1 MALTLSLCCPL
12 GHSLYAAELPTDVTG
27 SADSTDSVDSA
38 ALLTSHLSL
47 LTSPKGGHWSVAAVG
62 NVSYLI
68 PKGPYAGAI
77 LHSYGTSFYE
87 LRAKWQASPDTDD
100 PFELGLNRPTLQAG
114 LLFGD
119 LSHIH
124 MHKGNTP
131 YESRLSRL
139 WALYGG
145 MQIDFVRRQRWAFGV
160 DLQNGVGYCPSPF
173 NPVDNIDNELLG
185 AHLNIFVNI
194 GLYARHRL
202 SPSWTAMLG
211 VDFKHFSNGSIRR
224 PNLGVNTIGP
234 SLTLQ
239 YHPDGAADA
248 AFASS
253 RSASESTHR
262 TPSHSFPGKG
272 LYVETTAH
280 FGMKSLLDHF
290 NVHHTSDGAVYG
302 FLTAMVAPMYRYHR
316 MHATGLAIDYT
327 YADYVYSHRRLDRQL
342 YNTDESY
349 SPHILGVSLRHE
361 VFYHHFSLAVGAG
374 IYLHK
379 QVGFLGRTQDGRFF
393 QNIGLR
399 YSFPFTHDRLFIGYN
414 VKAHRFSKADSD
426 QLVLGVRLGKNKRIK
441 K

>member
-12 GHSLYAAELPTDVTG
+12 GHSLYAAELPTD
-27 SADSTDSVDSA
+27 SADSASLLTSDSA
-38 ALLTSHLSL
+38 ALLTSHFSL
-47 LTSPKGGHWSVAAVG
+47 PTSPKGGHWSVAAVG

-224 PNLGVNTIGP
+224 PNLGVKKI
-234 SLTLQ
+234 
-239 YHPDGAADA
+239 
-248 AFASS
+248 
-253 RSASESTHR
+253 
-262 TPSHSFPGKG
+262 K
-272 LYVETTAH
+272 
-280 FGMKSLLDHF
+280 
-290 NVHHTSDGAVYG
+290 NV
-302 FLTAMVAPMYRYHR
+302 
-316 MHATGLAIDYT
+316 
-327 YADYVYSHRRLDRQL
+327 
-342 YNTDESY
+342 
-349 SPHILGVSLRHE
+349 
-361 VFYHHFSLAVGAG
+361 
-374 IYLHK
+374 
-379 QVGFLGRTQDGRFF
+379 
-393 QNIGLR
+393 
-399 YSFPFTHDRLFIGYN
+399 
-414 VKAHRFSKADSD
+414 
-426 QLVLGVRLGKNKRIK
+426 
-441 K
+441 